1 MTLAS
6 LKAII
11 NSSCFL
17 TLGPSLPK
25 ALAYHAMVELGE
37 NLYIVGGL
45 SSDGYDA
52 QNEIHQLSCI
62 SATTCSW
69 TTLTQQLKI
78 ARYGLVAIPIDD
90 TFC

>member
-1 MTLAS
+1 
-6 LKAII
+6 
-11 NSSCFL
+11 
-17 TLGPSLPK
+17 
-25 ALAYHAMVELGE
+25 MVELGD
-37 NLYIVGGL
+37 NLYVIGGM
-45 SSDGYDA
+45 DGSIGV